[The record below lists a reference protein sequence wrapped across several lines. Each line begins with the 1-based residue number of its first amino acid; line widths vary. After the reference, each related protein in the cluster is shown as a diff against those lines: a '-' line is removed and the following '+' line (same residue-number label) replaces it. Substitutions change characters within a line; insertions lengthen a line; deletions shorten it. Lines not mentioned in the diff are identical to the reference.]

1 MASPNPSHA
10 EEMAH
15 RLSVE
20 IFGEEIPRSNP
31 LNPYYQQNSSP
42 PHLYYQQILSEQI
55 LSITTAF

>member
-20 IFGEEIPRSNP
+20 IFDEDMSRSNH
-31 LNPYYQQNSSP
+31 LNPYYQQNITP
-42 PHLYYQQILSEQI
+42 LHPYYQQIPSQ
-55 LSITTAF
+55 